1 MTFTKQLTDKLCK
14 KRVVYSVTN
23 VRGLCSNS
31 CSPSDQWI
39 LTAKTSHG
47 PKKLFMKVFFHSH
60 ECMHEDVQKAC
71 DALEYERK
79 VYENI
84 LPMTHYQFFPVFC
97 YCYSVFFRACESN
110 PLRVRVRG
118 ACKFLCCCRM
128 NPLASALFG
137 FAFRIRSRRF
147 LSRER
152 ELCGFPANQFL

>member
-84 LPMTHYQFFPVFC
+84 LPMTHYQFFPVFW
-97 YCYSVFFRACESN
+97 RAETN
-110 PLRVRVRG
+110 ITFDELLL
-118 ACKFLCCCRM
+118 FLC
-128 NPLASALFG
+128 NK
-137 FAFRIRSRRF
+137 IVVKKKKT
-147 LSRER
+147 EKI
-152 ELCGFPANQFL
+152 